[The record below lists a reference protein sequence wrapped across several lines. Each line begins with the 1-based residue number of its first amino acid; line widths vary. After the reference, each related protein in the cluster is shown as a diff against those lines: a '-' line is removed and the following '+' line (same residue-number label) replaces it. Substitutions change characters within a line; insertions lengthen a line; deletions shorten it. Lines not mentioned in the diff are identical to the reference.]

1 MSIEKMKKLRIIA
14 LRQQRDDLMRQL
26 MRLGCVQVH
35 EPTEMLSDPDVAAIL
50 RPERAGLAAARTEL
64 NQLQA
69 ALKVLGQYA
78 PEKKKLLSARPE
90 VSQEDFLNDQALSQD
105 LVLAEKINQWDAK
118 LRRLAVETSA
128 VKSEIESLRPW
139 EPLAVP
145 LNGAGTKTCAV
156 ALGSALAEIDMAS
169 VVEAAESV
177 SEAVQILLVSDD
189 EQQHCFAVIALRWE
203 LPAVMDAIRAIGCT
217 QVTFPELEGTASQNI
232 HRLEQKLADMEQPK
246 AELEANILAQSG
258 KAADLRLS
266 ADRAAAAVARAEAAE
281 KLSGT
286 DNIVA
291 LEGWC
296 TASEVPAL
304 EKALGAFDC
313 AWEMSDPAVEEYPDV
328 PVKLKN
334 KTFVQ
339 PMNLVTEMYSLPA
352 YDGVDPNPLMWPFFV
367 LFYGI
372 MMADMGYGLLM
383 MIASVV
389 ALKKMKP
396 RGGTKYLLSLLGLA
410 GVSTFVFGALTG
422 GFFGDLLPQAAMLI
436 NPSTSFTAMPSLFT
450 PLDDTV
456 AILVGSLA
464 LGIVQIFTGMIVSV
478 VHKCQNGQ
486 GWNALFEEGAWWFLL
501 FGVAFLV
508 LGVGNVGGVPV
519 VLCIGGVLLVVGQ
532 FVMKKSLVGGLTGIF
547 GSLYNGITGYFS
559 DILSYSRLMALMLA
573 GSVVASV
580 FNTLGAMTG
589 NVVTFILIALVGNA
603 LNFALNLLGCFV
615 HDLRLQV
622 LEFFNRFYKDGGKPF
637 KPLDINTNYVDVIK
651 EEI

>member
-1 MSIEKMKKLRIIA
+1 MSIVKMKKLRIIA
-14 LRQQRDDLMRQL
+14 LRDQRDDLMCGL
-26 MRLGCVQVH
+26 MKLGCVQIH
-35 EPTEMLSDPDVAAIL
+35 QPEGMLSDPDVAALL
-50 RPERAGLAAARTEL
+50 RPERGGLTKARSQQS
-64 NQLQA
+64 QLQSA
-69 ALKVLGQYA
+69 VKILAQYV

-90 VSQEDFLNDQALSQD
+90 VSQEEFLDDQALADD
-105 LVLAEKINQWDAK
+105 LALAEKINGWDAK
-118 LRRLAVETSA
+118 LRRIGVEAASL
-128 VKSEIESLRPW
+128 KNDIEALRPW
-139 EPLAVP
+139 EPLDER
-145 LNGAGTKTCAV
+145 LDGAGTRRCAM
-156 ALGSALAEIDMAS
+156 ALGTALAEIEMTS
-169 VVEAAESV
+169 VIAAAESV
-177 SEAVQILLVSDD
+177 TEAVEITLVSDD
-189 EQQHCFAVIALRWE
+189 EQQHCFAVVALREE
-203 LPAVMDAIRAIGCT
+203 LGPVMDAIRSIGCS
-217 QVTFPELEGTASQNI
+217 QVTFPGLDGTARDNI
-232 HRLEQKLADMEQPK
+232 ARLEAQLAALEEPR
-246 AELEANILAQSG
+246 AELEAQIVAQGS
-258 KAADLRLS
+258 KAAELRLS
-266 ADRAAAAVARAEAAE
+266 ADRAAAAVARAEAVE

-296 TASEVPAL
+296 TAPEVEAL
-304 EKALGAFDC
+304 EGALEQFDC
-313 AWEMSDPAVEEYPDV
+313 AWEFADPEPEEYPAV

-334 KTFVQ
+334 KRFVE

-372 MMADMGYGLLM
+372 MMADMGYGILM

-396 RGGTKYLLSLLGLA
+396 KGGTKYLLSLLGLA

-436 NPSTSFTAMPSLFT
+436 NPNTTFTEMPALFT
-450 PLDDTV
+450 PLNDTV

-478 VHKCQNGQ
+478 IHKCKNGE
-486 GWNALFEEGAWWFLL
+486 GLSALFEEGAWWFIL
-501 FGVAFLV
+501 FGAAFMV
-508 LGVGNVGGVPV
+508 MGIGNVNGVPV

-532 FVMKKSLVGGLTGIF
+532 FVTKKSFAGGLMGIF
-547 GSLYNGITGYFS
+547 GSLYNNITGYFS

-589 NVVTFILIALVGNA
+589 NVVVFILIACIGNA

-637 KPLDINTNYVDVIK
+637 KPLDINTKYVDVIK